1 MSTYQAPLRDMHFAL
16 TELADIASIAALPGF
31 EDTADVVDAILEEA
45 GNFAAEVLDP
55 LNFPGDR
62 VGATWSAGN
71 VTTAPGFKQAYKQF
85 AQSGWVGLPF
95 PADYGGQGLPQVLSA
110 AATEMWNASNMA
122 FALCPLLNQGAIE
135 ALLLC
140 GTEEQKKTYVPKL
153 VSGEWTGTMV
163 LTEPQAGSDLAAVR
177 TRAVP
182 EGDRYKLFG
191 QKIYITYGEH
201 DYAENII
208 HLVLARTPD
217 APVGVKG
224 ISLFLVPKFLINA
237 DGSLGARN
245 DVQCASLEHK
255 LGIHSSPT
263 ATLNYGE
270 AGGAVGYLIG
280 EENRGLEYMFIMM
293 NLARFSIGVQGIG
306 VADRAYQHA
315 LAYAKERT
323 QSKDLAV
330 KDPTPVTIIHH
341 PDVRRLLM
349 TSKAQIEAMRGL
361 ALVLAS
367 AMDHAHANPDATVRA
382 ERESFVELMTPVVKG
397 WSTENSLEI
406 TSNAL
411 QVFGGMGFVE
421 ETGAAQYYRDA
432 RITTIYEGTTAI
444 QANSLVGRALLR
456 DKTGTVASI
465 IASMRATATELTSNS
480 DANVKAIHPHFVSAI
495 DALDAASMHL
505 IATAK
510 SEIKDAFAGSVPYL
524 MLWGTVAGG
533 WQMAR
538 AAIAASKNAND
549 EFNAAKI
556 VTSRY
561 YAEHVLTRAYHLRA
575 EIIEG
580 GATVNALDEAA
591 FELDRKRP
599 VLA

>member
-55 LNFPGDR
+55 LNVPGDR

-71 VTTAPGFKQAYKQF
+71 VITAPGFKQAYKQF
-85 AQSGWVGLPF
+85 AQAGWVGLPF
-95 PADYGGQGLPQVLSA
+95 PADFGGQGLPQVLSA

-140 GTEEQKKTYVPKL
+140 GTDQQKKTYVPKL

-182 EGDRYKLFG
+182 EGDHYKLFG

-201 DYAENII
+201 DYAENIV

-224 ISLFLVPKFLINA
+224 ISLFVVPKFLINA
-237 DGSLGARN
+237 DGLLGARN

-270 AGGAVGYLIG
+270 AGGAIGSLIG

-306 VADRAYQHA
+306 IADRAYQHA

-367 AMDHAHANPDATVRA
+367 AMDHAHANPDAAVRA

-465 IASMRATATELTSNS
+465 IAAMRATATELTSNS

-538 AAIAASKNAND
+538 AALAASKNAND

-561 YAEHVLTRAYHLRA
+561 YAEHILTRAYHLRA

>member
-1 MSTYQAPLRDMHFAL
+1 MSTYQAPIRDMHFAL
-16 TELADIASIAALPGF
+16 TELADVAAIAALPGF
-31 EDTADVVDAILEEA
+31 EDTADVVDAILDEA

-55 LNFPGDR
+55 LNAPGDR
-62 VGATWSAGN
+62 AGATWTDGN
-71 VTTAPGFKQAYKQF
+71 VKTAPGFKQAYKQF
-85 AQSGWVGLPF
+85 AQAGWVGLPF

-110 AATEMWNASNMA
+110 AATEMWNAANMA

-140 GTEEQKKTYVPKL
+140 GTDEQKKTYVPKL

-182 EGDRYKLFG
+182 EGDHYKISG

-201 DYAENII
+201 DYTENII
-208 HLVLARTPD
+208 HLVLARTPN
-217 APVGVKG
+217 APAGVKG
-224 ISLFLVPKFLINA
+224 ISLFVVPKFLVNA
-237 DGSLGARN
+237 DGTLGARN
-245 DVQCASLEHK
+245 DVQCAALEHK

-270 AGGAVGYLIG
+270 AGGATGYLIG

-330 KDPTPVTIIHH
+330 KDPTPVTIINH

-361 ALVLAS
+361 ALVLAA
-367 AMDHAHANPDATVRA
+367 AMDHAHANPDPAVRA
-382 ERESFVELMTPVVKG
+382 ERAAFVELMTPIVKG

-465 IASMRATATELTSNS
+465 ITSMRATATELTSNS

-495 DALDAASMHL
+495 DALDAASKHL
-505 IATAK
+505 IATAAT
-510 SEIKDAFAGSVPYL
+510 EIKDAFAGSVPYL

-538 AAIAASKNAND
+538 AALAASKNISD

-561 YAEHVLTRAYHLRA
+561 YAEHILTRAYHLRA
-575 EIIEG
+575 EIIDG

>member
-1 MSTYQAPLRDMHFAL
+1 MHFAL
-16 TELADIASIAALPGF
+16 TELADVASIAALPGF

-55 LNFPGDR
+55 LNVPGDR
-62 VGATWSAGN
+62 VGATWSDGN

-85 AQSGWVGLPF
+85 AQAGWVGLPF
-95 PADYGGQGLPQVLSA
+95 PADHGGQGLPQVLSA
-110 AATEMWNASNMA
+110 AVTEMWNASNMA

-140 GTEEQKKTYVPKL
+140 GTDEQKKTYVPKL

-182 EGDRYKLFG
+182 EGDHYKLFG

-201 DYAENII
+201 DYAENIV

-217 APVGVKG
+217 APAGVKG
-224 ISLFLVPKFLINA
+224 ISLFIVPKFLSNA
-237 DGSLGARN
+237 DGTLGARN

-270 AGGAVGYLIG
+270 AGGAIGYLIG

-349 TSKAQIEAMRGL
+349 TSKAQIEAMRAL

-367 AMDHAHANPDATVRA
+367 AMDHAHANPDAAVRA
-382 ERESFVELMTPVVKG
+382 EREAFVELMTPVVKG
-397 WSTENSLEI
+397 WSTENSVEI

-444 QANSLVGRALLR
+444 QANALVGRALLR

-465 IASMRATATELTSNS
+465 IASMHTTAEHLAVSN
-480 DANVKAIHPHFVSAI
+480 DGNVKAIHPHFVTAI
-495 DALDAASMHL
+495 DALDVASKHL
-505 IATAK
+505 IATAPTAL
-510 SEIKDAFAGSVPYL
+510 KDAFAGSVPYL

-538 AAIAASKNAND
+538 AAIAASKNASD

-561 YAEHVLTRAYHLRA
+561 YAEHILTRAYHLRA

-580 GATVNALDEAA
+580 GATVNALEESA
-591 FELDRKRP
+591 FELDRRRP
-599 VLA
+599 ILA

>member
-55 LNFPGDR
+55 LNVPGDR

-85 AQSGWVGLPF
+85 AQAGWVGLPF
-95 PADYGGQGLPQVLSA
+95 PADFGGQGLPQVLSA

-140 GTEEQKKTYVPKL
+140 GTDQQKKTYVPKL

-182 EGDRYKLFG
+182 EGDHYKLFG

-201 DYAENII
+201 DYAENIV

-224 ISLFLVPKFLINA
+224 ISLFVVPKFLINA

-270 AGGAVGYLIG
+270 AGGAIGSLIG

-306 VADRAYQHA
+306 IADRAYQHA

-367 AMDHAHANPDATVRA
+367 AMDHAHANPDAAVRA

-465 IASMRATATELTSNS
+465 ITSMRATATELTSNS

-538 AAIAASKNAND
+538 AALAASKNAND

>member
-55 LNFPGDR
+55 LNVPGDR

-85 AQSGWVGLPF
+85 AQAGWVGLPF
-95 PADYGGQGLPQVLSA
+95 PADFGGQGLPQVLSA

-140 GTEEQKKTYVPKL
+140 GTDQQKKTYVPKL

-182 EGDRYKLFG
+182 EGDHYKLFG

-201 DYAENII
+201 DYAENIV

-224 ISLFLVPKFLINA
+224 ISLFVVPKFLINA

-270 AGGAVGYLIG
+270 AGGAIGSLIG

-306 VADRAYQHA
+306 IADRAYQHA

-367 AMDHAHANPDATVRA
+367 AMDHAHANPDAAVRA

-411 QVFGGMGFVE
+411 QIFGGMGFVE

-495 DALDAASMHL
+495 DALDAASKHL
-505 IATAK
+505 IATAAT
-510 SEIKDAFAGSVPYL
+510 EIKDAFAGSVPYL

-538 AAIAASKNAND
+538 AALAASKNISD

-561 YAEHVLTRAYHLRA
+561 YAEHILTRAYHLRA
-575 EIIEG
+575 EIIDG

>member
-55 LNFPGDR
+55 LNVPGDR

-85 AQSGWVGLPF
+85 AQAGWVGLPF
-95 PADYGGQGLPQVLSA
+95 PADFGGQGLPQVLSA

-140 GTEEQKKTYVPKL
+140 GTDQQKKTYVPKL

-182 EGDRYKLFG
+182 EGDHYKLFG

-201 DYAENII
+201 DYAENIV

-224 ISLFLVPKFLINA
+224 ISLFVVPKFLINA

-270 AGGAVGYLIG
+270 AGGAIGSLIG

-306 VADRAYQHA
+306 IADRAYQHA

-367 AMDHAHANPDATVRA
+367 AMDHAHANPDAAVRA

-465 IASMRATATELTSNS
+465 ITSMRATATELTSNS

-495 DALDAASMHL
+495 DALDAASKHL
-505 IATAK
+505 IATAAT
-510 SEIKDAFAGSVPYL
+510 EIKDAFAGSVPYL

-538 AAIAASKNAND
+538 AALAASKNVSD

-561 YAEHVLTRAYHLRA
+561 YAEHILTRAYHLRA
-575 EIIEG
+575 EIIDG

>member
-1 MSTYQAPLRDMHFAL
+1 MHFAL

-538 AAIAASKNAND
+538 AALAASKNAND

>member
-55 LNFPGDR
+55 LNVPGDR

-85 AQSGWVGLPF
+85 AQAGWVGLPF
-95 PADYGGQGLPQVLSA
+95 PADFGGQGLPQVLSA

-140 GTEEQKKTYVPKL
+140 GTDQQKKTYVPKL

-182 EGDRYKLFG
+182 EGDYYKLFG

-201 DYAENII
+201 DYAENIV

-224 ISLFLVPKFLINA
+224 ISLFVVPKFLINA

-270 AGGAVGYLIG
+270 AGGAIGSLIG

-306 VADRAYQHA
+306 IADRAYQHA

-367 AMDHAHANPDATVRA
+367 AMDHAHANPDAAVRA

-465 IASMRATATELTSNS
+465 ITSMRATATELTSNS

-495 DALDAASMHL
+495 DALDAASKHL
-505 IATAK
+505 IATAAT
-510 SEIKDAFAGSVPYL
+510 EIKDAFAGSVPYL

-538 AAIAASKNAND
+538 AALAASKNISD

-561 YAEHVLTRAYHLRA
+561 YAEHILTRAYHLRA
-575 EIIEG
+575 EIIDG